1 MAEATDAFGQ
11 GVGATVF
18 TSLVV
23 KELDSDTVQV
33 DLTPDGLVALVNGE
47 EADIGNMTEQEFDNV
62 LVENGAN
69 QSVIVTFASGAFIE
83 VRAAND
89 IISTMVVSLPTVM
102 QGLTR
107 GLMGNYNGNIT
118 DDLQSRNG
126 NTTLSLNSSLEVIHY
141 SFGVTCKSDLHM
153 HDYCVY
159 AILSTLYI
167 YCTVL
172 FAIYTYIGIVDS
184 ANDSLFSYGANE
196 SWSDFYSPDF
206 APIFEVDFNSS
217 SISVES
223 FDICEGDLFCIF
235 DIAATGNMA
244 IGLTTLSGGQELE
257 MINTLSA
264 PGLSL
269 SGICHLPLSPT
280 MHACNIMCPLQ
291 DIILYQ

>member
-1 MAEATDAFGQ
+1 MAEATDASGQ

-62 LVENGAN
+62 VVENGAN

-102 QGLTR
+102 QGLTQ

-153 HDYCVY
+153 TIVY
-159 AILSTLYI
+159 MLY
-167 YCTVL
+167 
-172 FAIYTYIGIVDS
+172 F
-184 ANDSLFSYGANE
+184 
-196 SWSDFYSPDF
+196 PH
-206 APIFEVDFNSS
+206 
-217 SISVES
+217 
-223 FDICEGDLFCIF
+223 CIF
-235 DIAATGNMA
+235 LHCA
-244 IGLTTLSGGQELE
+244 L
-257 MINTLSA
+257 
-264 PGLSL
+264 
-269 SGICHLPLSPT
+269 CHLHIYRDRRL
-280 MHACNIMCPLQ
+280 CQ
-291 DIILYQ
+291 